1 MLPNGRLEGTAPPML
16 WLSPA
21 DARRKLVVLDEGDGD
36 GYYPPVEKDQ
46 YLAYFKRSWIRR
58 RDGKYAGEPR
68 RLPRSYLPMAYSI
81 SDDYLKPLF
90 DHVVSAKGD
99 SKHYRDGRGIT

>member
-1 MLPNGRLEGTAPPML
+1 MNEFSKPWRCPPRPRLVRMPCT
-16 WLSPA
+16 
-21 DARRKLVVLDEGDGD
+21 
-36 GYYPPVEKDQ
+36 
-46 YLAYFKRSWIRR
+46 RSWIRR